1 MTTTADS
8 TTAVDSSRER
18 DDAPGL
24 SRPVV
29 GAQAAAARAI
39 AKNSV
44 NVEIPGVGSF
54 RLPSLDQIA
63 FLGGIATLALIEIIE
78 WPVAVVL
85 AAGHILAHNRH
96 HVLLR
101 EFGEA
106 LDKA

>member
-1 MTTTADS
+1 MTTT
-8 TTAVDSSRER
+8 TTAVASSRER
-18 DDAPGL
+18 DDAAGL
-24 SRPVV
+24 SRSVV
-29 GAQAAAARAI
+29 GVQAADRAI
-39 AKNSV
+39 ARTTV
-44 NVEIPGVGSF
+44 NIEIPGVGSF

-85 AAGHILAHNRH
+85 ATGHILAHNRH